1 MEENKESLK
10 GKGKRM
16 KYVEIAILTVI
27 IGYMGDAIL
36 GNFLNWPSAGVI
48 CAIATVG
55 AFLLRE
61 IDKK

>member
-1 MEENKESLK
+1 MK

-27 IGYMGDAIL
+27 IGYAGDAIL
-36 GNFLNWPSAGVI
+36 GNFLNWPSAGAI

-55 AFLLRE
+55 AFILWELDR
-61 IDKK
+61 KKNQ

>member
-1 MEENKESLK
+1 MK

-27 IGYMGDAIL
+27 IGYAGDAIL
-36 GNFLNWPSAGVI
+36 GYFLNWPSAGVV

-55 AFLLRE
+55 AFILRE
-61 IDKK
+61 LDQKKNQ

>member
-1 MEENKESLK
+1 
-10 GKGKRM
+10 M

-27 IGYMGDAIL
+27 IGYAGDAIL

-61 IDKK
+61 MDKK